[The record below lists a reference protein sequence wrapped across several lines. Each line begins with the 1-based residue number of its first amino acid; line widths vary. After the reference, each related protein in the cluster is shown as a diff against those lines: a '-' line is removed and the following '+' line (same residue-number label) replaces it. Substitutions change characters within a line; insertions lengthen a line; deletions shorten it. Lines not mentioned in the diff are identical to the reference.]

1 MLHALYMLK
10 PDFPIKH
17 GRLKTLLAPGKKG
30 HKFIRSERMGDDTTA
45 DESYHQ
51 YFGICKVNGGKE
63 SVIDKRMLKL
73 QCCLHQGE
81 INKQAG

>member
-1 MLHALYMLK
+1 
-10 PDFPIKH
+10 
-17 GRLKTLLAPGKKG
+17 
-30 HKFIRSERMGDDTTA
+30 MGDDTTA

-81 INKQAG
+81 INKQAGQNFRIWKGSKIRGPTRL

>member
-1 MLHALYMLK
+1 
-10 PDFPIKH
+10 
-17 GRLKTLLAPGKKG
+17 
-30 HKFIRSERMGDDTTA
+30 MGDDTTA